1 MKLGFFNGS
10 HNGCGW
16 IATFNATKML
26 GATVHPSQI
35 IKKFENLNPLRLGFL
50 GIHPLTIIAFFHIRG
65 YKVTLSFN
73 PNKFDEIAKKNKANI
88 VFYLYNIRGHFF
100 AFNWDDEIF
109 KAYNIFNNQKSI
121 RTFSSI
127 KTFIRKKGWFYLL
140 ISISDKNP
148 ELRQEVLLNFT
159 NN

>member
-1 MKLGFFNGS
+1 MGFFKGS

-26 GATVHPSQI
+26 GAKIHPSQI
-35 IKKFENLNPLRLGFL
+35 IKKFESLNPLRLGFL
-50 GIHPLTIIAFFHIRG
+50 GIHPLTIITFFHTRG
-65 YKVTLSFN
+65 NKVRLSFN
-73 PNKFDEIAKKNKANI
+73 PNKFDEVAKKNKANI
-88 VFYLYNIRGHFF
+88 IFYLYDIRGHFF

-109 KAYNIFNNQKSI
+109 KAFNVFNNQKSI

-127 KTFIRKKGWFYLL
+127 KTYIRKKGWFYIL

-148 ELRQEVLLNFT
+148 
-159 NN
+159 